1 MEKGGGGALFI
12 LCKSISGVDI
22 KRVVGGG
29 GARNINLQTTRFLV
43 DKIRMVCYPRVVS
56 QVGVTF

>member
-29 GARNINLQTTRFLV
+29 ARNINLQTTRFLV
-43 DKIRMVCYPRVVS
+43 DKIRMVCYPRGVS